1 MSDIHYIENLQIEG
15 AGAKAEGLHNYFGSF
30 TSTGLNLRN
39 FSLSPKTMANIVKQA
54 NEGTELRKS
63 HQLYSDP
70 IGKFTSAYVRDG
82 KGHGQFFIREGLEGP
97 KSNDVIKMID
107 SEIMN
112 SMSIGFAHTDKTRV
126 MCDTCRALGEE
137 NQMKPKFT
145 WFSYYFE
152 CDEGHILGKKA
163 KVNKKEMVC
172 TATYEGE
179 VKLREISVV
188 GSGADPSAKI
198 RKKLQEELQAGTIE
212 LADLPIFS
220 ESMNIELSRFNQA
233 LGLDSPEP
241 TPQPYS
247 IPPKRRTQMS
257 EPTGNEALQAM
268 IDELNNTVETLTAE
282 KVELEKRPTLEQH
295 NALETELESV
305 TTQLAVKT
313 AELETLK
320 AESETL
326 SKDGKEARDLERAR
340 GHSYLKEY
348 YGEDYKEQPECVT
361 HIQNLDNPDASVS
374 VLRSLADGFRSMAV
388 SKRPAGRQSR
398 IEDVFTPKKTD
409 AKDFKFKQG
418 ANVGVSA

>member
-15 AGAKAEGLHNYFGSF
+15 AGAKAEGLHNYFGVF
-30 TSTGLNLRN
+30 TSTGLNSRH

-54 NEGTELRKS
+54 NEGVEVKKS
-63 HQLYSDP
+63 HGWGDP

-82 KGHGQFFIREGLEGP
+82 EGRGNFFIREGLEGP
-97 KSNDVIKMID
+97 KSDDVIKMID
-107 SEIMN
+107 SEIMG
-112 SMSIGFAHTDKTRV
+112 SMSIGFGHTDKTRV
-126 MCDTCRALGEE
+126 MCDTCRLLGDE

-152 CDEGHILGKKA
+152 CSEGHILGKKS
-163 KVNKKEMVC
+163 KVDKKEVLN
-172 TATYEGE
+172 TGTYEGT
-179 VKLREISVV
+179 VRLMEISVV
-188 GSGADPSAKI
+188 GTGADPNAKI
-198 RKKLQEELQAGTIE
+198 VKKLQEELQAGTIE
-212 LADLPIFS
+212 LSDLSLFS
-220 ESMNIELSRFNQA
+220 ESLNVELSHFNQL
-233 LGLDSPEP
+233 LGLSEP
-241 TPQPYS
+241 PPPRRTYS
-247 IPPKRRTQMS
+247 IPPKRSTKMS

-268 IDELNNTVETLTAE
+268 IDQLNSTVETLTTE
-282 KVELEKRPTLEQH
+282 KTELEKRPTLEQH

-326 SKDGKEARDLERAR
+326 AKDGKEARDLERAR

-348 YGEDYKEQPECVT
+348 YGENYKEQPECVT

-418 ANVGVSA
+418 ANVGVNV